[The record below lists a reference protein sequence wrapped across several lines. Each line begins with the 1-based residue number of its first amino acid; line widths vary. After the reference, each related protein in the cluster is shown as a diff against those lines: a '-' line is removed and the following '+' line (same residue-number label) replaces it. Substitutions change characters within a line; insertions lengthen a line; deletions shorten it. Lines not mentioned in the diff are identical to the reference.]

1 MKRNVQIEQLKAPE
15 FVLDLLISGG
25 SLPVRALCLAGE
37 IMQVGEIAIRVALT
51 RLCRQGKV
59 RQAGRG
65 RYEIDLNAGPL
76 MRDVEDWRNR
86 ERQMVHWRG
95 SWVAVHDTAVPR
107 SDKAAWRHHSLALK
121 LRGFAVFQP
130 GLHLRPDNL
139 SGGVGTLRLQ
149 LAELGLSRLAHVFCV
164 TALSDAQIKLAASLW
179 EISNLERKYG
189 ALAQQLEERRE
200 FLSNSAGDVALR
212 ESLLLGRKAIG
223 IILRDPLLPVELM
236 AAEHRRMLVA
246 ATMRYQNQAHQL
258 WREWLASVDRDGDA
272 RGSSPALE

>member
-1 MKRNVQIEQLKAPE
+1 MTRNIQTEPLKAPE
-15 FVLDLLISGG
+15 FVLDLLIPGG
-25 SLPVRALCLAGE
+25 ALSVRSLCLAGE

-65 RYEIDLNAGPL
+65 RYEIDPNAGPL

-95 SWVAVHDTAVPR
+95 LWVAVHDTAVPR
-107 SDKAAWRHHSLALK
+107 SDKTAWRHHSLALK
-121 LRGFAVFQP
+121 LRGFAEFQP

-139 SGGVGTLRLQ
+139 SGGVAALRLQ

-164 TALSDAQIKLAASLW
+164 TEFSDAQLERAASLW
-179 EISNLERKYG
+179 EIGHLERKYD
-189 ALAQQLEERRE
+189 ALARHLDARRA
-200 FLSNSAGDVALR
+200 FLSNSAGNGALR
-212 ESLLLGRKAIG
+212 ESLLLGREAIG
-223 IILRDPLLPVELM
+223 IILRDPLLPVDLM

-246 ATMRYQNQAHQL
+246 ATLRYQNQARQL
-258 WREWLASVDRDGDA
+258 WREWLASVD
-272 RGSSPALE
+272 